1 MKQKNKI
8 LLIEPDPK
16 LSFEISI
23 ALKNFGYE
31 LTDTVPYI
39 FNAIRS
45 IDTNKPDVIMIDGV
59 ITSQLADFISSY
71 VKLPL
76 IIISSQFEKEIY
88 KYSDKLRILTI
99 IQKPYNINEIKIP
112 VAIAFNKLY

>member
-1 MKQKNKI
+1 MEKKNKI
-8 LLIEPDPK
+8 LLVEPDPK

-23 ALKNFGYE
+23 ALKNSGYE

-39 FNAIRS
+39 FNAIQS
-45 IDTNKPDVIMIDGV
+45 IDTHKPDVIMIDDI
-59 ITSQLADFISSY
+59 ITNQVVEFISAY
-71 VKLPL
+71 VKLPV

-99 IQKPYNINEIKIP
+99 IQKPYNINEIRVP
-112 VAIAFNKLY
+112 VTIAFNKLN